1 MSAPPP
7 AVGSTA
13 FGTTAPEKR
22 RGVGIG
28 CRVLHD
34 FKQSTVCLEPRFEE
48 KMTEIYELMP
58 EVKRVL
64 SSEPKKR
71 ENAVPECRYYNRQP
85 RTTGALSLA
94 GCGRLN
100 AQSGA

>member
-1 MSAPPP
+1 
-7 AVGSTA
+7 
-13 FGTTAPEKR
+13 
-22 RGVGIG
+22 
-28 CRVLHD
+28 
-34 FKQSTVCLEPRFEE
+34 
-48 KMTEIYELMP
+48 MTEIYELMP

-94 GCGRLN
+94 DCGRLN